1 MDRDAGSQSV
11 TSVRVISNVRHDVHW
26 GAPLVDDE
34 VMPDNQP
41 TGTTPTRA
49 ELLAAVERSPAATGA
64 HDRDAWV
71 GLFSAGGRIEDPVGS
86 SPHRGRAAI
95 ERFYDTFIGPRD
107 ITFHRDTDFV
117 VGSTV
122 VRDLDLEVSMANSL
136 VMRIPAY
143 LRYDV
148 ERKDVERSDGELRI
162 ARLQAHWELPAMVMQ
177 FARSGLAAVPAGLS
191 LSRGLL
197 ANQGPGGTV
206 GFLSGFRGVGARGK
220 RHLTGFL
227 DDACAGDEVAV
238 RRRLSDRAL
247 ITLGDDDR
255 LATSDLVSRLAG
267 ARSRELIAAG
277 NTVAAGIESGGQ
289 RQVLIAEMRSGP
301 LAIVRIRL
309 FTQVG

>member
-1 MDRDAGSQSV
+1 
-11 TSVRVISNVRHDVHW
+11 
-26 GAPLVDDE
+26 VDDE

-41 TGTTPTRA
+41 AGTAPTRA
-49 ELLAAVERSPAATGA
+49 EVLAIVERSPAAIGA

-71 GLFSAGGRIEDPVGS
+71 GLFTPGGRVEDPVGA

-95 ERFYDTFIGPRD
+95 ERFYDTFVGPRD

-122 VRDLDLEVSMANSL
+122 VRDLDLEVSMADSL

-143 LRYDV
+143 LRYDIERKNV
-148 ERKDVERSDGELRI
+148 ERKNVEASDGELRI

-238 RRRLSDRAL
+238 RRRLSDRVL

-255 LATSDLVSRLAG
+255 LATSELVSRLAG
-267 ARSRELIAAG
+267 AHPRKLIAAG
-277 NTVAAGIESGGQ
+277 NTVAARIESGAR

-301 LAIVRIRL
+301 LAIGRIRL
-309 FTQVG
+309 FTEVG

>member
-1 MDRDAGSQSV
+1 
-11 TSVRVISNVRHDVHW
+11 
-26 GAPLVDDE
+26 VDDE

-41 TGTTPTRA
+41 AGTAPTRA
-49 ELLAAVERSPAATGA
+49 EVLAIVERSPAAIGA
-64 HDRDAWV
+64 HDREAWV
-71 GLFSAGGRIEDPVGS
+71 GLFTPGGRVEDPVGA

-95 ERFYDTFIGPRD
+95 ERFYDTFVGPRG

-122 VRDLDLEVSMANSL
+122 VRDLDLEVSMADSL

-148 ERKDVERSDGELRI
+148 ERKNVERKNVERKNVEASDGELRI

-238 RRRLSDRAL
+238 RRRLSDRVL

-255 LATSDLVSRLAG
+255 LATSELVSRLAG
-267 ARSRELIAAG
+267 AHPRKLIAAG
-277 NTVAAGIESGGQ
+277 NTVAARIESGAR

-309 FTQVG
+309 FTESG

>member
-1 MDRDAGSQSV
+1 
-11 TSVRVISNVRHDVHW
+11 
-26 GAPLVDDE
+26 
-34 VMPDNQP
+34 MPDNQP
-41 TGTTPTRA
+41 AGTAPTRA
-49 ELLAAVERSPAATGA
+49 EVLAIVERSPAAIGA

-71 GLFSAGGRIEDPVGS
+71 GLFTPGGRVEDPVGA

-95 ERFYDTFIGPRD
+95 ERFYDTFVGPRD

-122 VRDLDLEVSMANSL
+122 VRDLDLEVSMADSL

-148 ERKDVERSDGELRI
+148 ERKNVERKNVEASDGELRI

-177 FARSGLAAVPAGLS
+177 FAKSGLAAVPAGLS

-238 RRRLSDRAL
+238 RRRLSDRVL
-247 ITLGDDDR
+247 ITLGDDAR
-255 LATSDLVSRLAG
+255 LATSELVSRLAG
-267 ARSRELIAAG
+267 AHPRKLIAAG
-277 NTVAAGIESGGQ
+277 NTVAARIESRAR

-301 LAIVRIRL
+301 LAIGRIRL
-309 FTQVG
+309 FTEVG